1 MEVKPGEHLID
12 TILNRSE
19 DRPNYVLFLGAG
31 ASWNSGVKTANEMIE
46 IWRNSLYG
54 RSRTRMK
61 YKTWLS
67 KQSWYNTDEEYGYLF
82 GYLYDEQSQ
91 RRDYIE
97 TILKNAS
104 PTWGYVYLASL
115 LQNQIFNAVFT
126 TNFDD
131 LINEAC
137 YLYTDIVRPI
147 VCAHDSEVLNVKL
160 TRARPQIIKLHG
172 DFLFNSIIKNTHA
185 ETSRLTKNM
194 EAKLVQF
201 GQEYGLVVIGYGG
214 RDNSVMSILEKLI
227 TNKNYFK
234 HGIYWCVRR
243 GEEARAKVQKLL
255 EKDRVHV
262 IEIQGFD
269 EFMAEL
275 HDKAGLELPMSVINP
290 MKVAEQRSRVFCS
303 VPKQFLDN
311 KVIRKDIEKV
321 LDGLGKVRKRVK
333 GKYVPP
339 DELPLKVK
347 AAIMRRKGELEQA
360 ADYLKLDTA
369 NNPGDWLC
377 AYDYAWILAEL
388 GKTEILKEFV
398 PSSAIDEE
406 NKTYFLLFVNND
418 AVIKQANKVLAIEPG
433 SLIARINRA
442 IVYKRLKKIS
452 EMEKDLKAIEERGPE
467 ESLRAGIAALRKD
480 KKEMLKMLSIAVNK
494 GILSTEQIKVFPVFE
509 DYRKDEDFKKFTRD
523 IGRKRLVNK
532 GQLVL
537 TN

>member
-31 ASWNSGVKTANEMIE
+31 ASWNSGVITANEMIE
-46 IWRNSLYG
+46 KWRNSLYG
-54 RSRTRMK
+54 RNRTRIK

-67 KQSWYNTDEEYGYLF
+67 KQSWYNTDKEYGYLF

-104 PTWGYVYLASL
+104 PSWGYVYLASL

-147 VCAHDSEVLNVKL
+147 VCAHDSEVLSVRL
-160 TRARPQIIKLHG
+160 TRARPQIMKLHG
-172 DFLFNSIIKNTHA
+172 DFLFDSIIKNTNM
-185 ETSRLTKNM
+185 ETKRLARNM

-201 GQEYGLVVIGYGG
+201 GQEYGLVVIGYSG

-227 TNKNYFK
+227 TNENYFK

-243 GEEARAKVQKLL
+243 GEKARAKVEKLL
-255 EKDRVHV
+255 EKDRVHA

-275 HDKAGLELPMSVINP
+275 HDKAGVELPMSVVNP
-290 MKVAEQRSRVFCS
+290 MRVAEQRSRIFCS
-303 VPKQFLDN
+303 VPKQLLDN

-347 AAIMRRKGELEQA
+347 AAIMRRKGDLEQA

-369 NNPGDWLC
+369 DNQDDEIC
-377 AYDYAWILAEL
+377 AFDYAWILAEL
-388 GKTEILKEFV
+388 GKTEILKEFI
-398 PSSAIDEE
+398 PSSAIDEV
-406 NKTYFLLFVNND
+406 NKTYFLLFVNDDD
-418 AVIKQANKVLAIEPG
+418 AVIEQANKILAIEPG

-442 IVYKRLKKIS
+442 IAYKRLNKPS
-452 EMEKDLKAIEERGPE
+452 EMEKDLKEIEEREPG
-467 ESLRAGIAALRKD
+467 ESIRAGIAALRKD
-480 KKEMLKMLSIAVNK
+480 KKEMLKMLSVAVNK
-494 GILSTEQIKVFPVFE
+494 GIISTEHIKIFPAFE
-509 DYRKDEDFKKFTRD
+509 DYKNNEDFKKFVRD
-523 IGRKRLVNK
+523 RVKMVGK
-532 GQLVL
+532 
-537 TN
+537 

>member
-1 MEVKPGEHLID
+1 MEVKPAEHLID
-12 TILNRSE
+12 IILNRNE
-19 DRPNYVLFLGAG
+19 DIPNYVLFLGAG
-31 ASWNSGVKTANEMIE
+31 ASWNSGVVTASDMVGT
-46 IWRNSLYG
+46 W
-54 RSRTRMK
+54 RSRLYERSGTRMK

-82 GYLYDEQSQ
+82 EYLYDEPSQ

-97 TILKNAS
+97 TILENTS
-104 PTWGYVYLASL
+104 PSWGYVYLASL
-115 LQNQIFNAVFT
+115 LQRQVFNAVLT

-137 YLYTDIVRPI
+137 YLYTDNVRPI
-147 VCAHDSEVLNVKL
+147 VCAHDSEVSNVRL
-160 TRARPQIIKLHG
+160 TRKRHKIIKLHG
-172 DFLFNSIIKNTHA
+172 DFLFDSIKNTNK
-185 ETSRLTKNM
+185 ETKRLTKNM
-194 EAKLVQF
+194 ETKLVQF

-214 RDNSVMSILEKLI
+214 RDNSIMSILETLI
-227 TNKNYFK
+227 TNRSYFK
-234 HGIYWCVRR
+234 HGIYWCIRKDER
-243 GEEARAKVQKLL
+243 PRAKVEQLL
-255 EKDRVHV
+255 EKDRVHT

-269 EFMAEL
+269 EFMARL
-275 HDKAGLELPMSVINP
+275 HHKARLDLPMSVINP

-303 VPKQFLDN
+303 VPKQLLDN
-311 KVIRKDIEKV
+311 RFIRKDMEKV

-347 AAIMRRKGELEQA
+347 AAIMRRKGDLEQA

-369 NNPGDWLC
+369 DNQDDPQC
-377 AYDYAWILAEL
+377 AYDYAWVLAGL

-398 PSSAIDEE
+398 PSSAIDEW
-406 NKTYFLLFVNND
+406 NKTYFLLFVNDD

-442 IVYKRLKKIS
+442 IAYKRLKKIS
-452 EMEKDLKAIEERGPE
+452 EMEKDLKAIEEREPE

-494 GILSTEQIKVFPVFE
+494 GLLSTEHIKIFPVFE
-509 DYRKDEDFKKFTRD
+509 DYQNDEDFKKFARD
-523 IGRKRLVNK
+523 REKMVGK
-532 GQLVL
+532 
-537 TN
+537 

>member
-1 MEVKPGEHLID
+1 MEVKSGEHLID
-12 TILNRSE
+12 TILLRSE

-31 ASWNSGVKTANEMIE
+31 ASWNSGVKTAKEMIE
-46 IWRNSLYG
+46 TWRNVLYG
-54 RSRTRMK
+54 RSRTRMT
-61 YKTWLS
+61 YRTWLS

-97 TILKNAS
+97 TILKNANPS
-104 PTWGYVYLASL
+104 WGYVYLASL
-115 LQNQIFNAVFT
+115 LQKQIFSAVFT

-147 VCAHDSEVLNVKL
+147 VCAHDSEVLNVRL
-160 TRARPQIIKLHG
+160 TRSRPQIIKLHG
-172 DFLFNSIIKNTHA
+172 DFLFDSIIKNTHI
-185 ETSRLTKNM
+185 ETNRLTRNM
-194 EAKLVQF
+194 ETKLVQF

-214 RDNSVMSILEKLI
+214 RDNSVMAILEKLI
-227 TNKNYFK
+227 TDKNYFK

-243 GEEARAKVQKLL
+243 GEKVSAKVQKLL
-255 EKDRVHV
+255 EKDRVHA
-262 IEIQGFD
+262 IEIKGFD

-275 HDKAGLELPMSVINP
+275 HDKTGLELPMSVINP

-321 LDGLGKVRKRVK
+321 LDGLGKVRRRVK

-347 AAIMRRKGELEQA
+347 AAIMRRKGDLEQA

-369 NNPGDWLC
+369 DNQDDWLC
-377 AYDYAWILAEL
+377 AYDYAWVLTEL

-406 NKTYFLLFVNND
+406 NKTYFLLFVNDD
-418 AVIKQANKVLAIEPG
+418 AVIKQANKVLAAEPG

-442 IVYKRLKKIS
+442 IVYKRMKKIS
-452 EMEKDLKAIEERGPE
+452 EMERDLKAIEEREPG
-467 ESLRAGIAALRKD
+467 ESFRAGIAALRKD

-494 GILSTEQIKVFPVFE
+494 GLLSTEHIKIFPVFE
-509 DYRKDEDFKKFTRD
+509 DYQNDEDFKKFAQ
-523 IGRKRLVNK
+523 GREKIISK
-532 GQLVL
+532 
-537 TN
+537 

>member
-1 MEVKPGEHLID
+1 MEIKPAEHLID

-19 DRPNYVLFLGAG
+19 GRPNYVLFLGAG
-31 ASWNSGVKTANEMIE
+31 ASWNSRVKTASEMIE
-46 IWRNSLYG
+46 TWRNRLYE
-54 RSRTRMK
+54 RNRTRVK

-67 KQSWYNTDEEYGYLF
+67 KQSWYNTDKEYGYLF

-104 PTWGYVYLASL
+104 PSLGYVYLASL
-115 LQNQIFNAVFT
+115 LENQIFNAVFT

-147 VCAHDSEVLNVKL
+147 VYAHDSEILNVRL

-172 DFLFNSIIKNTHA
+172 DFLFDSIIKNTQR
-185 ETSRLTKNM
+185 ETNRLTRNM
-194 EAKLVQF
+194 ETKLVQF

-214 RDNSVMSILEKLI
+214 RDNSIMSILEKLV
-227 TNKNYFK
+227 TNRGYFK
-234 HGIYWCVRR
+234 HGIYWCIRKDEKPR
-243 GEEARAKVQKLL
+243 ARVERLL
-255 EKDRVHV
+255 EKDRVHA

-275 HDKAGLELPMSVINP
+275 HHKARLDLPMSVINP

-303 VPKQFLDN
+303 VPGQLLDN
-311 KVIRKDIEKV
+311 RLIRKDMEKV
-321 LDGLGKVRKRVK
+321 LDGLGEIRKKVK

-347 AAIMRRKGELEQA
+347 AAIMRRKGDLEQA
-360 ADYLKLDTA
+360 ADYLKLDTHD
-369 NNPGDWLC
+369 NPDDPLC
-377 AYDYAWILAEL
+377 AYDYAWILVEL
-388 GKTEILKEFV
+388 GKTEILKEFI
-398 PSSAIDEE
+398 PSSAVDEE
-406 NKTYFLLFVNND
+406 NKTYFLLFIND
-418 AVIKQANKVLAIEPG
+418 DDEVIRQANKVVKSEPG

-442 IVYKRLKKIS
+442 IAYKRLNKIS
-452 EMEKDLKAIEERGPE
+452 EMEKDLKEIEEREPT

-480 KKEMLKMLSIAVNK
+480 KREMLKILSVAVDK
-494 GILSTEQIKVFPVFE
+494 RILSTAHIKIFPVFE
-509 DYRKDEDFKKFTRD
+509 DYHSDEDFKKFVRD
-523 IGRKRLVNK
+523 IEKNVGK
-532 GQLVL
+532 
-537 TN
+537 